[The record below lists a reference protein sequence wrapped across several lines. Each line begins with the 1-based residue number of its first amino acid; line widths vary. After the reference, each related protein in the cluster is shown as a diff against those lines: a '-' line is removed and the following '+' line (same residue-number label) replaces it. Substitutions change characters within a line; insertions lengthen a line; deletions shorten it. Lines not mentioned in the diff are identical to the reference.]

1 MKFLSDLLA
10 SLETLRIF
18 ENHPYRQHL
27 QYIQHPNLLL
37 NLFEALGELRL
48 HFRVAGR
55 GYLLIE
61 LFALP
66 LVVDDLAFGIR
77 RIES

>member
-1 MKFLSDLLA
+1 MKFN
-10 SLETLRIF
+10 I
-18 ENHPYRQHL
+18 
-27 QYIQHPNLLL
+27 IQHPNLLL

-66 LVVDDLAFGIR
+66 RVVDDLAFGIR